1 MLLPV
6 LAAVLAFI
14 TIGGVGWVLVG
25 GDDSSGQA
33 VKRAKVLATSRTESV
48 AAAKRAAAA
57 NTPEARRKQIMVQ
70 LREVDRRE
78 RKARMTTS
86 AKLKQAGLELS
97 LRTFVIIS
105 VAMGLIGALL
115 AFVLGGNILIVL
127 GVGIAMGLGL
137 PRWVVNMKAKARM
150 KKFSLAFPD
159 AVDVLVRGIKTGLP
173 VHDCFKV
180 IARESPEPLAGEFR
194 LLVEG
199 MGVGLTLADAL
210 DKMYMRMPTPELKFF
225 AIVIAIQQ
233 KSGGNLAEALS
244 NLTSVLRARRM
255 MGEKIKAM
263 SSEAVASAAIIGS
276 LPPAVMIMVT
286 LTSPSYMMLLF
297 TDVRGHVMLLGAL
310 LWMATGV
317 FVMKRMINFKF

>member
-1 MLLPV
+1 PHPPEHRRRQI
-6 LAAVLAFI
+6 LAQFRAV
-14 TIGGVGWVLVG
+14 
-25 GDDSSGQA
+25 DH
-33 VKRAKVLATSRTESV
+33 
-48 AAAKRAAAA
+48 
-57 NTPEARRKQIMVQ
+57 
-70 LREVDRRE
+70 RE
-78 RKARMTTS
+78 RQERTTNS
-86 AKLKQAGLELS
+86 TKLKQAARDLS
-97 LRTFVIIS
+97 VRTVLMIS

-150 KKFSLAFPD
+150 KKFALAFPD

-276 LPPAVMIMVT
+276 LPPVVMIMVT
-286 LTSPSYMMLLF
+286 LT
-297 TDVRGHVMLLGAL
+297 
-310 LWMATGV
+310 
-317 FVMKRMINFKF
+317 